1 MSATTLLE
9 SFDTQMDYSG
19 DLDVA
24 MHPAG
29 SSDPWPFHGESIT
42 MDQDSHPDSHS
53 SAITNRDE
61 SVEVDMEDSSYLEY
75 TGHEHAEYEMVD
87 EDSHFQ
93 QEGVELLDV
102 EVYDAATDEPSP
114 ASMPLAYD
122 APQLSAIPSVE
133 YTFESSPSITDVA
146 IIEAHALPTEAHPD
160 PQTLDGPAA
169 SIPLVSVNTAGA
181 VGDARNAEYTSTAA
195 IDGEASVLSTSAEEH
210 VEATALAPELLADEP
225 HGENLAEYSAVE
237 PAFSVEETGHIPQ
250 SAAVPAHTG
259 VEADTISVAETP
271 AIPVPA
277 AENVFSEHEENAA
290 EEDTEH
296 PHAGEVHEDSHEETG
311 NRADEASAQ
320 EITNP
325 LEPGFGVDPPPPI
338 HLSFGLAD
346 LAEVYLFNRPSDG
359 SGSRTPQD
367 GNVEVDTTS
376 IPVLLHHRP
385 LLYFATLD
393 QVFTAL
399 REEEYI
405 AQIPQITEGEIILD
419 AYDLQLVITESLRDQ
434 IDRLNIARETSEHP
448 EEAAHNRTE
457 ESEEEHH
464 DERAQE
470 SAVEHAY
477 RENEQT
483 ASDAEDATTNLEA
496 TGDDLDSSEA
506 DQEAPHGLDGA
517 GQPFNV
523 APEEP
528 APSTEQVADHEA
540 AHDSEEEDY
549 DAASQDQSAHES
561 EEYIEGEDYDD
572 SHEEAGDEERKSHEE
587 HFEGL
592 HGTDSLQALGASDAP
607 AASEQLSIEVSATEE
622 DPPLAGGELEH
633 GTEGEQTDHDENSD
647 SHGDESDINFVALL
661 EQEADLPE
669 NEAEGSTPVQQE
681 TPQLNAE
688 PEYPELED
696 DPEWDDDLDAEGE
709 IDTTWAADNDDGDS
723 NESTVTLSS
732 TATVPKRTYDEFD
745 SDVDEDSLGPSPETI
760 SPGLAESAMADAET
774 ARLCVQII
782 HSQFGPLTANVA
794 SVLLTRGRLPLPHL
808 VRFTS
813 FKPRSVRQAIIVL
826 VQHNIVWHAMTED
839 EGEVLEVNTEECL
852 TRLRFGRYVWQT
864 EQLFGTE
871 GAEIVQAIL
880 DHGKL
885 RPPDILSK
893 LPAHHPEGPD
903 TYTKVLYK
911 LVTSTYLKPST
922 ILSHISPRDKRI
934 KYEGEEKAKISGFP
948 TAKELRQA
956 RETAE
961 ARLKKE
967 EADAEKAGLKVKVA
981 KPGPRGVK
989 RKAEPEEVVDDE
1001 VFFRV
1006 NYDKFNIHIRNKI
1019 IEMAARERFNESAAL
1034 VIRATLKATETK
1046 QLGVSDVK
1054 SDPTSIAN
1062 ISMQL
1067 SDDTDLSQG
1076 LILKSSKKSSNVNL
1090 LKDYIGMLSSTDNP
1104 TPAGR
1109 AASFLS
1115 MVGSKVQVEF
1125 EIVCRRLRR
1134 RVLEAVTR
1142 ERHGEDGVRLLR
1154 LLLNT
1159 GKMDEKQISKVAM
1172 LAPKEARP
1180 LLSAMSS
1187 ESLVSIQEVPKSADR
1202 NPTRTFYLWYVDLQK
1217 AYSVLLG
1224 SLYKT
1229 LYNISVRRRAEEQEQ
1244 SLKAVLEKRE
1254 RSDVSEDESLLT
1266 RMERET
1272 LQQWEAKKEKL
1283 TVLEMRVEEAVFI
1296 LRDLGALGISDE

>member
-24 MHPAG
+24 MHAAG

-419 AYDLQLVITESLRDQ
+419 AYDLQLVITEDNAYAREVSLHDLEYLHAGCDISGPLRLRLHLSHPRFFNRYQSLRDQ
-434 IDRLNIARETSEHP
+434 IDRLNIAREASEHP

-464 DERAQE
+464 DECAQE

-506 DQEAPHGLDGA
+506 DQEAPH
-517 GQPFNV
+517 
-523 APEEP
+523 
-528 APSTEQVADHEA
+528 
-540 AHDSEEEDY
+540 
-549 DAASQDQSAHES
+549 
-561 EEYIEGEDYDD
+561 
-572 SHEEAGDEERKSHEE
+572 
-587 HFEGL
+587 
-592 HGTDSLQALGASDAP
+592 
-607 AASEQLSIEVSATEE
+607 
-622 DPPLAGGELEH
+622 
-633 GTEGEQTDHDENSD
+633 
-647 SHGDESDINFVALL
+647 
-661 EQEADLPE
+661 
-669 NEAEGSTPVQQE
+669 
-681 TPQLNAE
+681 
-688 PEYPELED
+688 
-696 DPEWDDDLDAEGE
+696 
-709 IDTTWAADNDDGDS
+709 
-723 NESTVTLSS
+723 
-732 TATVPKRTYDEFD
+732 
-745 SDVDEDSLGPSPETI
+745 
-760 SPGLAESAMADAET
+760 
-774 ARLCVQII
+774 
-782 HSQFGPLTANVA
+782 
-794 SVLLTRGRLPLPHL
+794 
-808 VRFTS
+808 
-813 FKPRSVRQAIIVL
+813 
-826 VQHNIVWHAMTED
+826 
-839 EGEVLEVNTEECL
+839 
-852 TRLRFGRYVWQT
+852 
-864 EQLFGTE
+864 
-871 GAEIVQAIL
+871 
-880 DHGKL
+880 
-885 RPPDILSK
+885 
-893 LPAHHPEGPD
+893 
-903 TYTKVLYK
+903 
-911 LVTSTYLKPST
+911 
-922 ILSHISPRDKRI
+922 
-934 KYEGEEKAKISGFP
+934 
-948 TAKELRQA
+948 
-956 RETAE
+956 
-961 ARLKKE
+961 
-967 EADAEKAGLKVKVA
+967 
-981 KPGPRGVK
+981 
-989 RKAEPEEVVDDE
+989 
-1001 VFFRV
+1001 
-1006 NYDKFNIHIRNKI
+1006 
-1019 IEMAARERFNESAAL
+1019 
-1034 VIRATLKATETK
+1034 
-1046 QLGVSDVK
+1046 
-1054 SDPTSIAN
+1054 
-1062 ISMQL
+1062 
-1067 SDDTDLSQG
+1067 
-1076 LILKSSKKSSNVNL
+1076 
-1090 LKDYIGMLSSTDNP
+1090 
-1104 TPAGR
+1104 
-1109 AASFLS
+1109 
-1115 MVGSKVQVEF
+1115 
-1125 EIVCRRLRR
+1125 
-1134 RVLEAVTR
+1134 
-1142 ERHGEDGVRLLR
+1142 
-1154 LLLNT
+1154 
-1159 GKMDEKQISKVAM
+1159 
-1172 LAPKEARP
+1172 
-1180 LLSAMSS
+1180 
-1187 ESLVSIQEVPKSADR
+1187 
-1202 NPTRTFYLWYVDLQK
+1202 
-1217 AYSVLLG
+1217 
-1224 SLYKT
+1224 
-1229 LYNISVRRRAEEQEQ
+1229 
-1244 SLKAVLEKRE
+1244 
-1254 RSDVSEDESLLT
+1254 
-1266 RMERET
+1266 
-1272 LQQWEAKKEKL
+1272 
-1283 TVLEMRVEEAVFI
+1283 
-1296 LRDLGALGISDE
+1296 